1 MKGFIVAM
9 VVSAATLGVAAL
21 LSQRDSRR
29 AANHLSDSIPATVA
43 ADRVV
48 IDHVSQHVDVEATP
62 APARPSRSRPR
73 FQVQPGV
80 QTPPVRTVELA
91 PGLTIEEEPNA
102 TANEQ
107 ASDDEK
113 QTFKETRVSNTSLRN
128 SDFPRTYIRLI
139 EVDLTSPNHWVRL
152 TWSGPNA
159 ASQVTGPFHSS
170 PGRGLGYNNCDDV
183 AESNRANSNCTPKGT
198 RHVQAF
204 SETMATAPN
213 ARFVTWFHA
222 TRGVAF
228 HYYPDVPNYPASH
241 GCVRLEDMGAAQLIH
256 NNAKI
261 GATEV
266 VVSGKWTFG
275 R

>member
-1 MKGFIVAM
+1 
-9 VVSAATLGVAAL
+9 LAAL
-21 LSQRDSRR
+21 LAQRDSPQVVR
-29 AANHLSDSIPATVA
+29 HFPESKPVATA
-43 ADRVV
+43 ADPDATDRLTQNQTVQ
-48 IDHVSQHVDVEATP
+48 STP
-62 APARPSRSRPR
+62 AAAQSPVYQVPVPSEPEVQSAPSRR
-73 FQVQPGV
+73 
-80 QTPPVRTVELA
+80 VELA
-91 PGLTIEEEPNA
+91 PGLTIEDEPGSPA
-102 TANEQ
+102 DKQ

-113 QTFKETRVSNTSLRN
+113 QTFKETRVSDTSLRN
-128 SDFPRTYIRLI
+128 SDFPRTYISLI
-139 EVDLTSPNHWVRL
+139 EVDLTSPRHWVRL

-222 TRGVAF
+222 SRGVAF
-228 HYYPDVPNYPASH
+228 HYYPQVPNYPASH
-241 GCVRLEDMGAAQLIH
+241 GCVRLEKMSAAQLIH
-256 NNAKI
+256 NNSKI